1 MNHNN
6 RYNLA
11 VIGGGPS
18 GVEFIR
24 QIRKK
29 GFKDSIILIEKE
41 KLFSQLFKINRIV
54 KNKGSNN
61 IKKIDIFFKK
71 NKSARAL
78 ISFLKKNIGRF
89 DLLKG
94 EVIEVCKNKSTFI
107 IFLKSGEKIY
117 CDKLILAVG
126 IHQKELKINT
136 KNTLQKSNLSQKS
149 FDFLSKIDFSR
160 HDLVCVGSGESMLL
174 KILRLVSFLKKESI
188 SFNSGFIKLIIKNNF
203 NINID
208 KKNLHEIQKLEKEG
222 IVKIYKSYSKITNFS
237 LNRNKLINKILG
249 SNFVCDLKNKNG
261 AYILIHIGYAKNEIK
276 LTDIKSKDFISIGDF
291 SIIDTSNRVSI
302 QSSILNA
309 RKKAS
314 LFIKSN

>member
-107 IFLKSGEKIY
+107 IFLKSG
-117 CDKLILAVG
+117 ATVSA
-126 IHQKELKINT
+126 Q
-136 KNTLQKSNLSQKS
+136 
-149 FDFLSKIDFSR
+149 
-160 HDLVCVGSGESMLL
+160 LL
-174 KILRLVSFLKKESI
+174 
-188 SFNSGFIKLIIKNNF
+188 
-203 NINID
+203 
-208 KKNLHEIQKLEKEG
+208 
-222 IVKIYKSYSKITNFS
+222 
-237 LNRNKLINKILG
+237 
-249 SNFVCDLKNKNG
+249 
-261 AYILIHIGYAKNEIK
+261 
-276 LTDIKSKDFISIGDF
+276 
-291 SIIDTSNRVSI
+291 
-302 QSSILNA
+302 
-309 RKKAS
+309 
-314 LFIKSN
+314 